1 MKKQKLDSAET
12 KKEQMIQDALRT
24 GGFLFPQT
32 VAEVERFEKNF
43 GTTQV
48 PLPEHLKVPS
58 FLKKSKTTKRNH
70 SVTIATNKENFAV
83 AAREGAPDL
92 PKDILQRMEDDRK
105 KEEDRRK
112 KAKTKKK

>member
-32 VAEVERFEKNF
+32 VAEVEKFEKNF

-48 PLPEHLKVPS
+48 PLPEHLKVPP
-58 FLKKSKTTKRNH
+58 FLKKAKSSKVIHAAVNNR
-70 SVTIATNKENFAV
+70 NKENFAV
-83 AAREGAPDL
+83 AAREGAPKL
-92 PKDILQRMEDDRK
+92 PEDILQKMEDDRK
-105 KEEDRRK
+105 KEDDKRK
-112 KAKTKKK
+112 KGKTKKK